1 MPTSSR
7 RFGNPLRAGCPH
19 FIESLPMTGSTFAP
33 RTAVPVL
40 LSLLLPLASLAQ
52 DLRVGLAAEPSS
64 LDPHYHNLSPNNML
78 SRHVFDTLVSQD
90 AKQALGPGLA
100 ESWRAVDATTW
111 EFKLRR
117 GVKFFDGGDFTA
129 DDVLATFKRLPNV
142 PRSPSSFAP
151 FIAGMTVEKVDSHTV
166 RVKTAEP
173 APLVPTNLS
182 TFGIVSKACAEGSTT
197 EDFNA
202 LKCQGG
208 TGPFRF
214 TEYKPGDRIGLA
226 RNDAYWGARPAWAT
240 VSLRFLTSAPT
251 RVAALLAGDVDVI
264 EGVPPTDIPRLK
276 ADPNVDVAE
285 TLSNRVIYFHMD
297 QFRENSP
304 FITAKDGSPI
314 RNPLLDRRVRQA
326 LSMAINRPAIVER
339 LMDGAA
345 LPAEQVLAKSFF
357 GTSQKLQ
364 PTAFDLAGARKL
376 LADAG
381 LAGGFK
387 MKMHGP
393 AGRYTNDT
401 KIIEAVAQMFT
412 RLGIETEIETIPPAN
427 FFTRA
432 STGANGQPE
441 FSFILVGWGAGTGE
455 TSGSL
460 KSLMGTFD
468 KAKGSGAANRGR
480 YSNPAL
486 DAKLQ
491 EALATVDDARRA
503 ALLAEASEIAF
514 EDVAIIPSHYQT
526 NVWAARKGFKVQA
539 RADEYTLA
547 AGISR

>member
-1 MPTSSR
+1 MHT
-7 RFGNPLRAGCPH
+7 
-19 FIESLPMTGSTFAP
+19 P
-33 RTAVPVL
+33 RLVL
-40 LSLLLPLASLAQ
+40 TTLSLLAAPALVAAQ
-52 DLRVGLAAEPSS
+52 EVRIGLAAEPSS

-78 SRHVFDTLVSQD
+78 SRHVFETLVKQD
-90 AKQALGPGLA
+90 VNQAPTPGLA
-100 ESWRAVDATTW
+100 ESWRAVDPTTW

-117 GVKFFDGGDFTA
+117 GVKFFDGGDLTV

-151 FIAGMTVEKVDSHTV
+151 FIAGMEFEKVDSHTL
-166 RVKTAEP
+166 RIKTKTP

-182 TFGIVSKACAEGSTT
+182 TFGIVSKACAESMST

-214 TEYKPGDRIGLA
+214 SEYKPGDRVALA
-226 RNDAYWGARPAWAT
+226 RNNGYWGPKAAWET
-240 VSLRFLTSAPT
+240 VSFRFISAAPS
-251 RVAALLAGDVDVI
+251 RVAALLAGDVQVI

-276 ADPNVDVAE
+276 ADANIDVFE

-314 RNPLLDRRVRQA
+314 KNPLLDRRVRQA
-326 LSMAINRPAIVER
+326 LSMAINRDAIVER

-345 LPAEQVLAKSFF
+345 VPAEQVLAKSFF
-357 GTSQKLQ
+357 GTSKKLQ
-364 PTAFDLAGARKL
+364 PTKFDLAGARKL
-376 LADAG
+376 LAEAG
-381 LAGGFK
+381 YPNGFK

-393 AGRYTNDT
+393 NGRYTNDT

-412 RLGIETEIETIPPAN
+412 RLGIDTEIETIPPAN

-432 STGANGQPE
+432 STGANGAPE

-460 KSLMGTFD
+460 RALMGTVNRD
-468 KAKGSGAANRGR
+468 KGAGAANRGR

-486 DAKLQ
+486 DAKLE
-491 EALATVDDARRA
+491 EALATVDDNKRA

-514 EDVAIIPSHYQT
+514 NDVGIIPSHYQT
-526 NVWAARKGFKVQA
+526 NVWATRKGFKIEA

-547 AGISR
+547 MGVSR

>member
-1 MPTSSR
+1 MSGS
-7 RFGNPLRAGCPH
+7 NVVCRA
-19 FIESLPMTGSTFAP
+19 
-33 RTAVPVL
+33 AVPLL
-40 LSLLLPLASLAQ
+40 LSLPLLSQAQ

-64 LDPHYHNLSPNNML
+64 LDPHYHNLSPNNMTA
-78 SRHVFDTLVSQD
+78 RHVFETLVSQD

-100 ESWRAVDATTW
+100 ESWKAVDATTW

-117 GVKFFDGGDFTA
+117 GVKFFDGSPFTA
-129 DDVLATFKRLPNV
+129 DDVLATVQRLPNV

-151 FIAGMTVEKVDSHTV
+151 FVAGMSFEKVDSHTI
-166 RVKTAEP
+166 RVKTAAP

-208 TGPFRF
+208 TGPFKF
-214 TEYKPGDRIGLA
+214 AEYKPGDRIGLA
-226 RNDAYWGARPAWAT
+226 RNDAYWGNKPAWAT
-240 VSLRFLTSAPT
+240 VSFRFLTSAPT

-276 ADPNVDVAE
+276 ADANIDVAE

-314 RNPLLDRRVRQA
+314 KNPLLDRRVRQA

-345 LPAEQVLAKSFF
+345 VPAEQVLAKSFF

-376 LADAG
+376 LAEAG
-381 LAGGFK
+381 HPNGFK

-393 AGRYTNDT
+393 SGRYTNDT

-412 RLGIETEIETIPPAN
+412 RLGIDTEIETIPPAN
-427 FFTRA
+427 FFSRA
-432 STGANGQPE
+432 SSGANGQPE
-441 FSFILVGWGAGTGE
+441 FSFILVGWGASTGE

-460 KSLMGTFD
+460 RSLMGTFD

-514 EDVAIIPSHYQT
+514 NDVAIIPSHYQT
-526 NVWAARKGFKVQA
+526 NVWASRKGFKVQA

-547 AGISR
+547 TGISR